1 MSVSTASLWLK
12 CASAILM
19 ILGGIALAIGAHP
32 ATSGLATLFAD
43 AIIWP
48 FDGAQSLAGPET
60 RLFAAIGGGIT
71 AGWGVLVW
79 LVAGKVLPDNPALGR
94 EILVKSL
101 MTWFA
106 VELDLLHPR
115 RRACQRRIA
124 NLVFLLAFLYPLWR
138 MERQD
143 FAAPQFQ

>member
-19 ILGGIALAIGAHP
+19 ILGGIALALGAHP

-43 AIIWP
+43 TIIWP
-48 FDGAQSLAGPET
+48 FDKAQSLAAPET
-60 RLFAAIGGGIT
+60 RIFAAIGGGIT
-71 AGWGVLVW
+71 TGWGVLVW

-94 EILVKSL
+94 EILLKSL

-106 VELDLLHPR
+106 VDSTCSILAGVPVN
-115 RRACQRRIA
+115 AVA
-124 NLVFLLAFLYPLWR
+124 NVVFLLAFLYPLWR
-138 MERQD
+138 MERQIS
-143 FAAPQFQ
+143 AAPQLQ